1 MPLDKLRSFK
11 AAAEELSLTR
21 AAKKLGVTQQAL
33 SSTIAKLEESYHA
46 RFFERKK
53 PSLVLTPE
61 GQHFYNYATR
71 ALANEDQVSHELNE
85 IRLHYTASL
94 RLGTT
99 MTRSMTILPEAL
111 TLFAREHP
119 KIRLNMYISARRYEL
134 EQKLAENELDLIVT
148 PIDAELPP
156 TIRRATLEEGW
167 FCLTLPRAAVETILP
182 PGLPIAQFAKLP
194 LKKQRELI
202 LASGLIERLPC
213 VFSSARA
220 ARSAR
225 AFLARH
231 APNNASIISFA
242 DYENLLSLPYCKF
255 AAVFTYDTL
264 AQLNVSLED
273 DVPDHFIYYIAA
285 PESPRVVSLCYHEN
299 TTNPAVPLL
308 VKTLLTFAE
317 KRRTKPPQEFFEV
330 LE

>member
-11 AAAEELSLTR
+11 TAAEELSLTR

-46 RFFERKK
+46 RFFERRK
-53 PSLVLTPE
+53 PNLSLTPE

-71 ALANEDQVSHELNE
+71 ALAGEERMSQELNE

-119 KIRLNMYISARRYEL
+119 KIRLNMYISARRFEL
-134 EQKLAENELDLIVT
+134 EQKLADNELDVIVT
-148 PIDAELPP
+148 PIDAALPP
-156 TIRRATLEEGW
+156 TIRSESLEAGW

-182 PGLPIAQFAKLP
+182 PELSAAAFAKLP
-194 LKKQRELI
+194 LKAQRELI
-202 LASGLIERLPC
+202 LGSGLLERIPC

-264 AQLNVSLED
+264 AWLNVSLD
-273 DVPDHFIYYIAA
+273 DGLPDHFIYYIAA
-285 PESPRVVSLCYHEN
+285 PESPRVVSLCYPERS
-299 TTNPAVPLL
+299 TNPAVPPL
-308 VKTLLTFAE
+308 VKTLLDFAE
-317 KRRTKPPQEFFEV
+317 KRRAKPPQEFFEV